1 MLKSFLR
8 SPSLRVAVAF
18 GLGGAAFAGG
28 NLILARALPA
38 QQYGVLTL
46 IIGLISVSS
55 QIAPLGIDLIV
66 TRRGLRLGRHL
77 RHAALASSILSAL
90 VTAAI
95 GAGVYDL
102 PLTLALCVFVA
113 TAAAGMSQSAAAHF
127 QSQRQFKASVPLLQ
141 ASNWVLVPI
150 GAVTVVAGEM
160 TATLPSVLIAV
171 AGLAVGI
178 AGWVWV
184 IKRDD
189 GADAATTVAG
199 LWREAL
205 SLMTLLAAVSV
216 FLNLERLVL
225 PATVG
230 IEDLAVFGVLA
241 ALVGSP
247 YRVIQAAIGFTVVP
261 RLRDAKSIAER
272 RQLLRQECL
281 IISAVIVPGTMAIW
295 FLAPPLA
302 HWLLAGRYVLS
313 ASLMAATLISGIL
326 KVAAAAGTATVT
338 ALAPESGV
346 RLLSSA
352 SWGCIALAVAAS
364 FTASRWGLVG
374 VIYAVSL
381 GWVLRCVIAAWIAL
395 PYLRPAATRS
405 VTAS

>member
-1 MLKSFLR
+1 MLKSLLK

-18 GLGGAAFAGG
+18 ALGGAAFAGG

-66 TRRGLRLGRHL
+66 TRRGLRLGQHL
-77 RHAALASSILSAL
+77 RHAALATSLLSAL

-95 GAGVYDL
+95 GAIVYDL
-102 PLTLALCVFVA
+102 PLVLALCVFVA
-113 TAAAGMSQSAAAHF
+113 TGAAGMSQSAAAHF

-150 GAVTVVAGEM
+150 GAITVLAGAM
-160 TATLPSVLIAV
+160 TATLPSALIA
-171 AGLAVGI
+171 ASGLAVGM
-178 AGWVWV
+178 AGWFWV

-189 GADAATTVAG
+189 GVDAATTAAG

-205 SLMTLLAAVSV
+205 SLATLLAAVSV

-272 RQLLRQECL
+272 RQLLRQEGL
-281 IISAVIVPGTMAIW
+281 IVSAVILPGTIAIW

-346 RLLSSA
+346 RLLSST

-364 FTASRWGLVG
+364 FPAARWGLVG

-381 GWVLRCVIAAWIAL
+381 GWVLRCLIAAWIAL
-395 PYLRPAATRS
+395 PFLRPAAASR
-405 VTAS
+405 VTSS